1 MSAGPRRPDHG
12 RSAADTDAPNSFA
25 RRSTRAAASRLGI
38 DVCIVC
44 LVTCV
49 MRASS
54 EVESSGL
61 VSNTL
66 RIPYSCSHSP
76 RPSARMAGAN

>member
-1 MSAGPRRPDHG
+1 M
-12 RSAADTDAPNSFA
+12 
-25 RRSTRAAASRLGI
+25 

-44 LVTCV
+44 LVTCE

-61 VSNTL
+61 ASNTL
-66 RIPYSCSHSP
+66 RIPYSCTDSP
-76 RPSARMAGAN
+76 RSSSPLSSSARKPWYASRNR

>member
-1 MSAGPRRPDHG
+1 M
-12 RSAADTDAPNSFA
+12 
-25 RRSTRAAASRLGI
+25 

-44 LVTCV
+44 LVTCE

-54 EVESSGL
+54 EVDSSGL

-66 RIPYSCSHSP
+66 RIPYSCADSP
-76 RPSARMAGAN
+76 RSSSSLSSSARKRWCASRNR

>member
-1 MSAGPRRPDHG
+1 M
-12 RSAADTDAPNSFA
+12 TW
-25 RRSTRAAASRLGI
+25 
-38 DVCIVC
+38 
-44 LVTCV
+44 V

-66 RIPYSCSHSP
+66 RITYSCAD
-76 RPSARMAGAN
+76 SAEVLQRVVERGAKALVGESEQVAQIRLRFGITCQWL

>member
-1 MSAGPRRPDHG
+1 M
-12 RSAADTDAPNSFA
+12 
-25 RRSTRAAASRLGI
+25 

-44 LVTCV
+44 LVTCE

-54 EVESSGL
+54 EVDSSGL

-66 RIPYSCSHSP
+66 RIP
-76 RPSARMAGAN
+76 